1 MSRIPLFW
9 NYGKKFIHA
18 YFQNILKDR
27 DRFENCLSNGK
38 MASTF
43 IKKNEVFRTLKKT
56 KDEKLNK
63 KNLKNYL

>member
-1 MSRIPLFW
+1 MLGPHQNPYILHELMSRIPLFW

-27 DRFENCLSNGK
+27 DRFENFLSNGK

-43 IKKNEVFRTLKKT
+43 IKKNEVFRTLKK
-56 KDEKLNK
+56 N
-63 KNLKNYL
+63 

>member
-1 MSRIPLFW
+1 MLGPYQNPYILHELMSRIPLFW

-43 IKKNEVFRTLKKT
+43 IIKKKRGF
-56 KDEKLNK
+56 
-63 KNLKNYL
+63 